1 MYLCSQH
8 YHSVLHPDTRG
19 RAVWEDSK
27 RSVKDAIKRRFARM
41 TGSDPHL
48 PSSYQ
53 DIRQRLLDLVREARL
68 QNII

>member
-1 MYLCSQH
+1 M
-8 YHSVLHPDTRG
+8 
-19 RAVWEDSK
+19 WEDSK

-41 TGSDPHL
+41 TGSDPNL